1 MKNEKWIIIFLPFLL
16 FASVKQKIISFYKKI
31 YPEIIIKKI
40 QITPP
45 PPKKYKNFKI
55 LFSPKTTSGNI
66 KIDNQY
72 YYVRIKAKIPVFVA
86 NSVIK
91 TNQPIYNNVIKKII
105 PFKYFYSKPLFKI
118 TKNLVASNII
128 SKNSVITKSNTKI
141 APDVFRDETI
151 TVLIISKDITI
162 YAKAKALQDGY
173 IGDIINIKFRKKIQ
187 KAKIIKKGTV
197 ILKVNE

>member
-55 LFSPKTTSGNI
+55 LFTPKTTSGNI

-72 YYVRIKAKIPVFVA
+72 YYVRIKAEIPVFVA
-86 NSVIK
+86 TTVIK
-91 TNQPIYNNVIKKII
+91 TNQLVYNHIKKTIL

-118 TKNLVASNII
+118 DKNLIASKII
-128 SKNSVITKSNTKI
+128 SKNAPITENNTKI
-141 APDVFRDETI
+141 APDVFKGENI
-151 TVLIISKDITI
+151 TLMINSKDITI
-162 YAKAKALQDGY
+162 YTKAKAMQDGY

-197 ILKVNE
+197 ILKANE